1 MRQTRDM
8 FSGKVR
14 LVCVAVATALISSGI
29 ALTGGVSVQA
39 TTASPVVINE
49 VRCAGASPDFIE
61 LFNTSTT
68 VRVDLTDWVI
78 ADHLSNINDV
88 YHVRKFPTGTTIGPR
103 MYLKIYRGTK
113 KTEFKFD
120 LTCGDDTVKL
130 AQVIG
135 SAVNLVDSVDIPPLA
150 VGYTWGRMATA
161 RMGWTATNASPGSAN
176 KIAAAGAPYDTSAW
190 VFDPLLTKRIDLT
203 LPNATMNI
211 FQSQNPGDLYQP
223 ATFAMTAKDA
233 SGATVKSVSSMAI
246 GMRLKY
252 GYGSY
257 RPFGSLANPGKS
269 AFKLKFNMTVPGQRL
284 DGINKLTLNN
294 MVQDPSLVH
303 EWASYT
309 LFRSMGVPA
318 PRVGYA
324 SVYINGKLWGFYLTL
339 EPYDK
344 VSLSWNYPRTQHL
357 YEALWSDR
365 YPDITVGR
373 TNLAYEVDEGSTTSR
388 TDLQALEDAVNNYS
402 MSSSQVQSVLNVP
415 GMVTT
420 MAVEQYL
427 NHWDGYSSLMPWA
440 PNNYYLHSDDDG
452 VFELLPW
459 GTDQTFGGNTGDY
472 ENANGILFKRCFL
485 DDKCKSMYKVAVA
498 KVATA
503 ASSIG
508 LAAGITSILNV
519 QRQGITDD
527 TSRGLS
533 FNDTVWWANGVNGH
547 IVNATTQTANYLS
560 GSVTG
565 AIRWAPTLTIKA
577 GTKLTASILNAY
589 SDVPG
594 TFTYSPALNT
604 VTKVGNLKVKVTFK
618 PTNSALY
625 SVKTQQ
631 VTFIVAP

>member
-1 MRQTRDM
+1 MVSD
-8 FSGKVR
+8 KVR
-14 LVCVAVATALISSGI
+14 LVGIAVATALLSSGL
-29 ALTGGVSVQA
+29 ALAGGASVQA
-39 TTASPVVINE
+39 TTASTVVINE
-49 VRCAGASPDFIE
+49 VRCDGNSPDFIE

-68 VRVDLTDWVI
+68 VRVDLSNWVL
-78 ADHLSNINDV
+78 ADHLGNINDV
-88 YHVRKFPTGTTIGPR
+88 YHARKFPVGTSISPR
-103 MYLKIYRGTK
+103 GYIKIYQGTK
-113 KTEFKFD
+113 TTEFKFN
-120 LTCGDDTVKL
+120 LTCGDDTAKL
-130 AQVIG
+130 AQVVG
-135 SAVNLVDSVDIPPLA
+135 SAVNIVDKVDLPPLA
-150 VGYTWGRMATA
+150 AGYAWGRMASA
-161 RMGWTATNASPGSAN
+161 RLGWTATLATPGGAN
-176 KIAAAGAPYDTSAW
+176 KVAPAGSTYDTSAW

-203 LPNATMNI
+203 LPTATMNV
-211 FQSQNPGDLYQP
+211 FQGQNPGELYQP
-223 ATFAMTAKDA
+223 ATFAVTAKDA
-233 SGATVKSVSSMAI
+233 SGSTVKSVSPMSI

-257 RPFGSLANPGKS
+257 RPFGNFANPGKS
-269 AFKLKFNMTVPGQRL
+269 SFKLKFNMAVPGQRL

-309 LFRSMGVPA
+309 LFRAMGVPA

-339 EPYDK
+339 EPYDDI
-344 VSLSWNYPRTQHL
+344 SLSWNYPRTQHL

-402 MSSSQVQSVLNVP
+402 MSSSQVQGVLNVQ

-472 ENANGILFKRCFL
+472 ANANGVLFKRCML
-485 DDKCKSMYKVAVA
+485 DDKCKSMYKVAVS
-498 KVATA
+498 KVSAM

-508 LAAGITSILNV
+508 LADGITSILNV

-527 TSRGLS
+527 TSRGMS

-547 IVNATTQTANYLS
+547 IVNATTQTANYLK
-560 GSVTG
+560 GATTG
-565 AIRWAPTLTIKA
+565 EIRWSPTLTLRS
-577 GTKLTASILNAY
+577 GTKLTTDILNAY

-618 PTNSALY
+618 PANSALY
-625 SVKTQQ
+625 AVKTQQ
-631 VTFIVAP
+631 VTFIVVP